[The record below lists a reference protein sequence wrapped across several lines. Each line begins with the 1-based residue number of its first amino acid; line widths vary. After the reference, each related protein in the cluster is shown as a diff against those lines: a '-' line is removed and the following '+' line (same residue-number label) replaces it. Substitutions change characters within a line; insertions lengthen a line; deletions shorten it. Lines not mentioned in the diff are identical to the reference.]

1 MKRMKESSGD
11 IVFNAVNTV
20 VLTLAVLLVLYPLWF
35 VLIASISNPTLM
47 SMGKVL
53 LIPKEISF
61 NAYKTVITDPN
72 ILIPDAF
79 AGWAGSRVC
88 CRAYGV
94 DQSAQPYVHPQ
105 YSRLYGAGPGG
116 GHGGGALREKRVY
129 FPATALC
136 AFAQRA
142 GSGRRIF

>member
-35 VLIASISNPTLM
+35 VLIASISNPTLV

-61 NAYKTVITDPN
+61 KAYKTVITDPN
-72 ILIPDAF
+72 ILIGYRNTIFYMVA
-79 AGWAGSRVC
+79 V
-88 CRAYGV
+88 
-94 DQSAQPYVHPQ
+94 
-105 YSRLYGAGPGG
+105 
-116 GHGGGALREKRVY
+116 
-129 FPATALC
+129 
-136 AFAQRA
+136 
-142 GSGRRIF
+142 RR